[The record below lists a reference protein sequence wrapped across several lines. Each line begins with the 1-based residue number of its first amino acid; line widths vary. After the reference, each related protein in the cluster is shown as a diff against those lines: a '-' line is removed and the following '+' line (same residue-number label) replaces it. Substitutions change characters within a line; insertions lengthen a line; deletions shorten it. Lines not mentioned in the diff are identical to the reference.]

1 MIIECPACA
10 TRFGAPDAAFAFGAR
25 KVRCSQ
31 CSHLWEFDPK
41 AVAPEPN
48 AAPESPEDRVAVE
61 AQDATDGAAAADAAE
76 AGSEDEDTA
85 PPIAADSPL
94 GESVVMSSQI
104 PASTRVAAFAVPLA
118 AVFVV
123 ATVVGWAAWQFRDAV
138 VAAIPAT
145 QPIYAAWLGEP
156 SSAHPIGLQI
166 KQSETKAMNAGG
178 RTLTVAGQIVNTA
191 TQPQVVP
198 EMRAVLVGKDQQ
210 VLESW
215 TFRAPVSQLQ
225 PGQSTPFETKI
236 DARPDSAAE
245 VKIGFVEATV
255 SR

>member
-31 CSHLWEFDPK
+31 CGHLWQYDPE
-41 AVAPEPN
+41 AVAAEPEAEPEPETD
-48 AAPESPEDRVAVE
+48 AQAQAEASPEIIAVE
-61 AQDATDGAAAADAAE
+61 ADAAAREADT
-76 AGSEDEDTA
+76 TA
-85 PPIAADSPL
+85 PPIAAGAPL
-94 GESVVMSSQI
+94 GEATVLSSQV
-104 PASTRVAAFAVPLA
+104 PAATRIAAFAVPLI

-123 ATVVGWAAWQFRDAV
+123 ATAAGWAAWQYRDAV
-138 VAAIPAT
+138 VAAFPAT
-145 QPIYAAWLGEP
+145 QPIYAAWLGDP
-156 SSAHPIGLQI
+156 AGMAQPAGLQI
-166 KQSETKAMNAGG
+166 RQSETKAMAGGG
-178 RTLTVAGQIVNTA
+178 RTLTVAGQITNTA
-191 TQPQVVP
+191 GHPQVVP

-225 PGQSTPFETKI
+225 PGQSTPFETRI
-236 DARPDSAAE
+236 EARPDAAAE
-245 VKIGFVEATV
+245 VKISFVEAAG